1 MLLSDGR
8 LGLIDY
14 GQVKT
19 MTVKERINLAHLILA
34 HEKKDKKEVVRLT
47 FDVLGTITKKK
58 DPEIAYL
65 SSAFWFDRTTEDVM
79 GDKNIHYFIEWLE
92 AHDPMVHLPEEYIFA
107 ARVSILLRGMGK
119 AFGMNLIMSQLWKE
133 EAEKFLKSQGIQG

>member
-1 MLLSDGR
+1 MLLTDGR

-19 MTVKERINLAHLILA
+19 MSVKERINLARLILA

-47 FDVLGTITKKK
+47 FDVMGTITKKK
-58 DPEIAYL
+58 DPNVAYL

-79 GDKNIHYFIEWLE
+79 GDKNMHYFIEVTLRLLAINQQCNCDVLLHE
-92 AHDPMVHLPEEYIFA
+92 SKHLPRPLPSFFF
-107 ARVSILLRGMGK
+107 LLCHVFDSG
-119 AFGMNLIMSQLWKE
+119 
-133 EAEKFLKSQGIQG
+133 LKKKIPW